1 MKNPTSPLSMDL
13 WRLSIIGDLI
23 HRHPEDTLTQAQRL
37 DILAGKQWDRPDG
50 TVVTFS
56 AETLRKWL
64 NKFQAGGLAALN
76 DERSRPGVRIPAIIG
91 EALIELRQQNPH
103 WSVKLILE
111 KLHKDGLWN
120 TRVPSQATL
129 YRWCKEHGL
138 MRSRQN
144 APQEARA
151 YEFTAFGALWSS
163 DVLHGPK
170 VFHAGRKRKAYLLAI
185 LDDASRFV
193 TSAKFHVSEGVEPL
207 IEDLRA
213 ALLRCGV
220 PLRFYTDNGAC
231 YRSRILHQVG
241 ARLNIAMPHTPP
253 YKPQGRGKI
262 ERFFRT
268 VRERFL
274 AATSSRTLDGLNRD
288 LQDWISDYHRSP
300 HSGID
305 QETPLDKRLRI
316 ENLCRTLPAN
326 TSLDPLFMQSRLV
339 RLYKDGTF
347 RLQNR
352 RFEAPK
358 AACAKRL
365 EIFFLP
371 WDLTTVLYGPERW
384 PAKPLDKHANA
395 RRFENTSPKEPSHG

>member
-1 MKNPTSPLSMDL
+1 MKNPIPPLTMDL

-23 HRHPEDTLTQAQRL
+23 HRHPEDALTQAQRL
-37 DILAGKQWDRPDG
+37 DILAEKQWDRPDG
-50 TVVTFS
+50 QVVTFS

-64 NKFQAGGLAALN
+64 NKFQAGGLAALR
-76 DERSRPGVRIPAIIG
+76 DDRSRPGTQIPEAIG
-91 EALIELRQQNPH
+91 EALVTLRRQKPH
-103 WSVKLILE
+103 WTVKLMLE

-120 TRVPSQATL
+120 THEPSQATL
-129 YRWCKEHGL
+129 YRWCKVHGL
-138 MRSRQN
+138 MRARQN
-144 APQEARA
+144 ETPEAMA

-170 VFHAGRKRKAYLLAI
+170 IYHAGRQRKAYLLAI
-185 LDDASRFV
+185 IDDASRFV
-193 TSAKFHVSEGVEPL
+193 VSARFHLSEGVEPL
-207 IEDLRA
+207 IQDLRS

-220 PLRFYTDNGAC
+220 PLRFYSDNGAC
-231 YRSRILHQVG
+231 YRSRILHQIG

-262 ERFFRT
+262 ERFFRS

-274 AATSSRTLDGLNRD
+274 AATGARTLDQLNRE
-288 LQDWISDYHRSP
+288 LQEWIGAYHRSP
-300 HSGID
+300 HAGIE

-316 ENLCRTLPAN
+316 ENLCRTLPAAAD
-326 TSLDPLFMQSRLV
+326 LDALFMQSRLV

-358 AACAKRL
+358 APPGNRL

-371 WDLTTVLYGPERW
+371 WDVSTVRYGPERW
-384 PAKPLDKHANA
+384 PAKLLDKHANA
-395 RRFENTSPKEPSHG
+395 RRFENHPPKGDAT